1 MSGNLTPLTP
11 ASANGLGHI
20 EPAPVESWGPAA
32 PPAAPA
38 GGSQQWSRYI
48 SALKRYK
55 WLMLFVVFAGT
66 ALGLVATR
74 FIKPEYV
81 VNARIWIASGSPMG
95 NDDDDG
101 PVTANAVLA
110 QSAWAEFLR
119 TGRVSEP
126 VVSALSLYLD
136 YENPA
141 DSAVFSGFTVTPAL
155 KPGAYTLEVDDAGK
169 KYTLTTDDDQVVESG
184 FVGNP
189 IGAKLGF
196 NWQPARETLGRSRT
210 ISFTVVTPREAA
222 VELISRLTATVPPG
236 TNFLTL
242 TLTGDEPHRTAATM
256 NALTQQFVDVA
267 AELKRSSL
275 TAFANTLDSQLAY
288 AEKALKES
296 EESLQ
301 RYRVN
306 TATLPTESSP
316 AAGGILR
323 TEPQVYTNFFQQK
336 AEYDNI
342 LRDRQAIER
351 YTAAARRGEVDPSA
365 IMAVPTVQLNPGAAN
380 LRTAIQELYTVEAQ
394 IRTQKQ
400 FYTSEHQGV
409 KELEARANQIR
420 TQTIPQAAGAVVS
433 TLKLREN
440 DLKEQVGAA
449 SRDLRNVP
457 TRSIEEAR
465 LQRQMDQ
472 NVRLYTSLKA
482 RYEDAKL
489 AEASAMPDISILDS
503 AVAPLRPQNNTAPRI
518 VLIALAASI
527 GAAVLLALLLDQ
539 FDRRFR
545 YPEQVSRELGLDII
559 GAVPALRRTRNGE
572 LNPEEAS
579 QVVES
584 FRSIRLNLRHAFP
597 GRGPVIFTVSSPGA
611 GDGKSLVASNLAMSF
626 AEAGY
631 RTLLIDG
638 DIRRGALHT
647 AFEVEQRPGLLDY
660 LAGEVPRGEILKPS
674 AYESLTVIPCGTR
687 RRRGPELLSA
697 PGMTEL
703 LADARTKFDAIIVD
717 SAPLG
722 AGVDAYA
729 LGAATAN
736 MLLVFRTG
744 ATDRKLAQ
752 AKLAVLDRLPVRLLG
767 AVLNSIQAEGAY
779 QYYQYIYGYSADEER
794 PQLQLT
800 SQVGTVT
807 SNR

>member
-1 MSGNLTPLTP
+1 
-11 ASANGLGHI
+11 
-20 EPAPVESWGPAA
+20 
-32 PPAAPA
+32 
-38 GGSQQWSRYI
+38 
-48 SALKRYK
+48 
-55 WLMLFVVFAGT
+55 MLFVVAAGT

-74 FIKPEYV
+74 FIKPQYV

-95 NDDDDG
+95 RENDG
-101 PVTANAVLA
+101 PVAANAVLA

-126 VVSALSLYLD
+126 VVSQLSLYLTP
-136 YENPA
+136 ENPA
-141 DSAVFSGFTVTPAL
+141 DSSVFSGFTVNQGGMRA
-155 KPGAYTLEVDDAGK
+155 GAYSLEVDNAGR
-169 KYTLTTDDDQVVESG
+169 KYTLSTADGQVVESG

-196 NWQPARETLGRSRT
+196 NWQPARETLGRGRS
-210 ISFTVVTPREAA
+210 IDFTVVTPREAA
-222 VELISRLTATVPPG
+222 LELISRLTATIPAG

-242 TLTGDEPHRTAATM
+242 TLTGDEPHRTAATL

-267 AELKRSSL
+267 AELKRSGL

-296 EESLQ
+296 ESALQ
-301 RYRVN
+301 TYRVN

-316 AAGGILR
+316 AAGGIAR
-323 TEPQVYTNFFQQK
+323 TEPQVYTNFFSQK
-336 AEYDNI
+336 AEYDDI
-342 LRDRQAIER
+342 QRDRQALER
-351 YTAAARRGEVDPSA
+351 IAAAARRGEVDASS
-365 IMAVPTVQLNPGAAN
+365 IMAVPTVKGDPGAAN
-380 LRTAIQELYTVEAQ
+380 LRNAVTELWNLEAK

-400 FYTSEHQGV
+400 FYTENYEGV
-409 KELEARANQIR
+409 KELEAQAKTIQ
-420 TQTIPQAAGAVVS
+420 TQTIPQAAAAMIAQ
-433 TLKLREN
+433 LKLREG
-440 DLKEQVGAA
+440 DLRERTEAA
-449 SRDLRNVP
+449 SRDLKAVP

-489 AEASAMPDISILDS
+489 AEASAMPDISVLDS

-545 YPEQVSRELGLDII
+545 YPEQVSKELGLDII
-559 GAVPALRRTRNGE
+559 GAVPALRRTRGGE

-647 AFEVEQRPGLLDY
+647 AFEVDQRPGLLDY
-660 LAGEVPRGEILKPS
+660 LAGEAPRAEVLKPS
-674 AYESLTVIPCGTR
+674 AYENLTVIPCGTR
-687 RRRGPELLSA
+687 RRRGPELLTA

-703 LADARTKFDAIIVD
+703 LADARTKFDAIILD

-729 LGAATAN
+729 LGTATGN
-736 MLLVFRTG
+736 MLLVFRAG

-752 AKLAVLDRLPVRLLG
+752 AKLAVLDRLPVRMLG
-767 AVLNSIQAEGAY
+767 AVLNSIEAEGAY
-779 QYYQYIYGYSADEER
+779 QYYQYIYGYSADEEAA

-807 SNR
+807 SERG

>member
-1 MSGNLTPLTP
+1 MSGNLTPYTP
-11 ASANGLGHI
+11 ASANGLGHV

-32 PPAAPA
+32 PPAAA
-38 GGSQQWSRYI
+38 GGSQQFSRYL
-48 SALKRYK
+48 SALRRYK
-55 WLMLFVVFAGT
+55 WLMLFVVAAGT
-66 ALGLVATR
+66 ALGLLATR

-81 VNARIWIASGSPMG
+81 VYARIWIASGSPMG
-95 NDDDDG
+95 SSEDNG
-101 PVTANAVLA
+101 PVTANAVLT
-110 QSAWAEFLR
+110 QSAWGEFLR

-126 VVSALSLYLD
+126 VVSQLSLYLD
-136 YENPA
+136 YSNPA
-141 DSAVFSGFTVTPAL
+141 DSAVFSGFTVNQGML
-155 KPGAYTLEVDDAGK
+155 KAGAYTLEVDDAGK
-169 KYTLTTDDDQVVESG
+169 KYTLSTADDQVVESG

-196 NWQPARETLGRSRT
+196 NWQPARETLGRGRT
-210 ISFTVVTPREAA
+210 IDFTVVTPREAA
-222 VELISRLTATVPPG
+222 IELISRLTATVPPG
-236 TNFLTL
+236 TNFLNL
-242 TLTGDEPHRTAATM
+242 TLTGDEPHRTAATL

-267 AELKRSSL
+267 AELKRSNL

-296 EESLQ
+296 EGALQ
-301 RYRVN
+301 TYRVN

-316 AAGGILR
+316 APGGIAR
-323 TEPQVYTNFFQQK
+323 TEPQVYTNFFAQK
-336 AEYDNI
+336 AEFDNI
-342 LRDRQAIER
+342 QRDRQAIER
-351 YTAAARRGEVDPSA
+351 YSAAARRGEVDASA

-400 FYTSEHQGV
+400 FYTSDYQGV

-420 TQTIPQAAGAVVS
+420 TQTIPQAASAVVS
-433 TLKLREN
+433 TLRLREN
-440 DLKEQVGAA
+440 DLKQQVGAA
-449 SRDLRNVP
+449 SRDLRDVP

-489 AEASAMPDISILDS
+489 AEASALPDISILDS

-559 GAVPALRRTRNGE
+559 GAVPALRRTRTGE

-631 RTLLIDG
+631 RTLLVDG

-674 AYESLTVIPCGTR
+674 AYENLTVIPCGTR

-703 LADARTKFDAIIVD
+703 LADARTKFDAIILD

-752 AKLAVLDRLPVRLLG
+752 AKLAVLDRLPVRMLG

-779 QYYQYIYGYSADEER
+779 QYYQYIYGYTADEER

-800 SQVGTVT
+800 SQVGQVT
-807 SNR
+807 TDR

>member
-1 MSGNLTPLTP
+1 MSGNLTPYTP
-11 ASANGLGHI
+11 ASANGLGHV

-32 PPAAPA
+32 PPAAT
-38 GGSQQWSRYI
+38 GGAQQFSRYI
-48 SALKRYK
+48 SALRRYK
-55 WLMLFVVFAGT
+55 WLMLFVVAAGT
-66 ALGLVATR
+66 ALGLLATR

-81 VNARIWIASGSPMG
+81 VYARIWIASGSPMG
-95 NDDDDG
+95 SSEDNG
-101 PVTANAVLA
+101 PVTANAVLT
-110 QSAWAEFLR
+110 QSAWGEFLR

-126 VVSALSLYLD
+126 VVSQLSLYLD
-136 YENPA
+136 YSNPA
-141 DSAVFSGFTVTPAL
+141 DSAVFGGFTVNQGML
-155 KPGAYTLEVDDAGK
+155 KAGAYTLEVDDAGK
-169 KYTLTTDDDQVVESG
+169 KYTLSTADDQVVESG

-196 NWQPARETLGRSRT
+196 NWQPARETLGRGRT
-210 ISFTVVTPREAA
+210 IDFTVVTPREAA
-222 VELISRLTATVPPG
+222 IELISRLTATVPPG
-236 TNFLTL
+236 TNFLNL
-242 TLTGDEPHRTAATM
+242 SLTGDEPHRTAATL

-267 AELKRSSL
+267 AELKRSNL

-296 EESLQ
+296 EGALQ
-301 RYRVN
+301 TYRVN

-316 AAGGILR
+316 APGGIAR
-323 TEPQVYTNFFQQK
+323 TEPQVYTNFFAQK
-336 AEYDNI
+336 AEFDNI
-342 LRDRQAIER
+342 QRDRQAIER
-351 YTAAARRGEVDPSA
+351 YSAAARRGEVDASA

-400 FYTSEHQGV
+400 FYTSDYQGV

-420 TQTIPQAAGAVVS
+420 TQTIPQAASAVVS
-433 TLKLREN
+433 TLRLREN
-440 DLKEQVGAA
+440 DLKQQVGAA
-449 SRDLRNVP
+449 SRDLRDVP

-489 AEASAMPDISILDS
+489 AEASALPDISILDS

-559 GAVPALRRTRNGE
+559 GAVPALRRTRTGE

-631 RTLLIDG
+631 RTLLVDG

-674 AYESLTVIPCGTR
+674 AYENLTVIPCGTR

-703 LADARTKFDAIIVD
+703 LADARTKFDAIILD

-752 AKLAVLDRLPVRLLG
+752 AKLAVLDRLPVRMLG

-779 QYYQYIYGYSADEER
+779 QYYQYIYGYTADEER

-800 SQVGTVT
+800 SQVGQVT
-807 SNR
+807 TDR

>member
-1 MSGNLTPLTP
+1 MVPDT
-11 ASANGLGHI
+11 
-20 EPAPVESWGPAA
+20 
-32 PPAAPA
+32 
-38 GGSQQWSRYI
+38 
-48 SALKRYK
+48 
-55 WLMLFVVFAGT
+55 
-66 ALGLVATR
+66 
-74 FIKPEYV
+74 
-81 VNARIWIASGSPMG
+81 
-95 NDDDDG
+95 
-101 PVTANAVLA
+101 
-110 QSAWAEFLR
+110 
-119 TGRVSEP
+119 
-126 VVSALSLYLD
+126 
-136 YENPA
+136 
-141 DSAVFSGFTVTPAL
+141 
-155 KPGAYTLEVDDAGK
+155 
-169 KYTLTTDDDQVVESG
+169 
-184 FVGNP
+184 
-189 IGAKLGF
+189 
-196 NWQPARETLGRSRT
+196 ET
-210 ISFTVVTPREAA
+210 
-222 VELISRLTATVPPG
+222 
-236 TNFLTL
+236 
-242 TLTGDEPHRTAATM
+242 
-256 NALTQQFVDVA
+256 
-267 AELKRSSL
+267 
-275 TAFANTLDSQLAY
+275 
-288 AEKALKES
+288 
-296 EESLQ
+296 
-301 RYRVN
+301 YRVN

-316 AAGGILR
+316 APGGIAR
-323 TEPQVYTNFFQQK
+323 TEPQVYTNFFAQK
-336 AEYDNI
+336 AEFDNI
-342 LRDRQAIER
+342 QRDRQAIER
-351 YTAAARRGEVDPSA
+351 YSAAARRGEVDASA

-400 FYTSEHQGV
+400 FYTSDYQGV

-420 TQTIPQAAGAVVS
+420 TQTIPQAASAVVS
-433 TLKLREN
+433 TLRLREN
-440 DLKEQVGAA
+440 DLKQQVGAA
-449 SRDLRNVP
+449 SRDLRDVP

-489 AEASAMPDISILDS
+489 AEASALPDISILDS

-559 GAVPALRRTRNGE
+559 GAVPALRRTRTGE

-631 RTLLIDG
+631 RTLLVDG
-638 DIRRGALHT
+638 DIRRAALHT

-674 AYESLTVIPCGTR
+674 AYENLTVIPCGTR

-703 LADARTKFDAIIVD
+703 LADARTKFDAIILD

-752 AKLAVLDRLPVRLLG
+752 AKLAVLDRLPVRMLG

-779 QYYQYIYGYSADEER
+779 QYYQYIYGYTADEER

-800 SQVGTVT
+800 SQVGQVT
-807 SNR
+807 TDR